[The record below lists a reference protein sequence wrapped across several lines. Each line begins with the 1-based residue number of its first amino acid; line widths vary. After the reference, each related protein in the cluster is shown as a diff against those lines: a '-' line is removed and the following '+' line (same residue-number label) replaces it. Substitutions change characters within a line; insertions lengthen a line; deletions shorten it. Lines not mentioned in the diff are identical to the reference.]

1 MREGEKQKMIPY
13 FKLFRYAKK
22 GDIVLM
28 VLGSIAAFLNG
39 GAIPSFSLIFGS
51 MVNSFQEAGDEMVR

>member
-1 MREGEKQKMIPY
+1 
-13 FKLFRYAKK
+13 
-22 GDIVLM
+22 M

-51 MVNSFQEAGDEMVR
+51 MINSFQEAGDEMVR

>member
-1 MREGEKQKMIPY
+1 MIPY
-13 FKLFRYAKK
+13 FQLFRYAKNR
-22 GDIVLM
+22 DIVLM
-28 VLGSIAAFLNG
+28 VLGSVAAFLNG